1 MIFHSIA
8 MKYMNDD
15 ATIDSNILFYAF
27 GKQDNSKSRIAR
39 EIITECNIISLQA
52 INETVFVLKR
62 KFNFSV
68 KDLQEIIQFFKEKYI
83 VKNIDIHILETAMVI
98 MDKYQYSLWDSM
110 MLASALENK
119 CTEIYSEDMQHNQT
133 IEDKLRIINP
143 FL

>member
-1 MIFHSIA
+1 MISHSIE

-15 ATIDSNILFYAF
+15 ATIDSNILIYAF

-39 EIITECNIISLQA
+39 EIITACKKISLQT
-52 INETVFVLKR
+52 INETVFALKR
-62 KFNFSV
+62 KFNFSINE
-68 KDLQEIIQFFKEKYI
+68 LQEIIQFFKEKYI
-83 VKNIDIHILETAMVI
+83 VKNTDIHTLETAIVI
-98 MDKYQYSLWDSM
+98 MDKYQYSFWDSM

-133 IEDKLRIINP
+133 IEGRLRIINP

>member
-15 ATIDSNILFYAF
+15 ATIDSNILIYAF

-68 KDLQEIIQFFKEKYI
+68 NDLQEIIQFFKEKYI

>member
-1 MIFHSIA
+1 MISHSIA

-15 ATIDSNILFYAF
+15 ATIDSNILIYAF

-39 EIITECNIISLQA
+39 EIITACNKISLQT

-62 KFNFSV
+62 KFNFSI
-68 KDLQEIIQFFKEKYI
+68 KELQEIIQFFKEKYI
-83 VKNIDIHILETAMVI
+83 VKNIDIHTLETAIII
-98 MDKYQYSLWDSM
+98 MDKYQYSFWDSM

-133 IEDKLRIINP
+133 IEGRLRIINP

>member
-1 MIFHSIA
+1 MIFHSIV

-15 ATIDSNILFYAF
+15 ATIDSNILIYAF
-27 GKQDNSKSRIAR
+27 GKQDNSKSRI
-39 EIITECNIISLQA
+39 
-52 INETVFVLKR
+52 
-62 KFNFSV
+62 
-68 KDLQEIIQFFKEKYI
+68 
-83 VKNIDIHILETAMVI
+83 
-98 MDKYQYSLWDSM
+98 MDKYQYSFWDSM

>member
-15 ATIDSNILFYAF
+15 ATIDSNILIYAF

-52 INETVFVLKR
+52 INETVIVLKR